1 MVLVT
6 GATGFVGNHVARFL
20 ASRGERLR
28 LFMRPSSD
36 RTPIAGLDAEVMV
49 GDLRDAASVAKATRA
64 CSTVYHVAAE
74 YRLWCRNPRELYQ
87 TNVEGT
93 RNVLEAAL
101 QAGVKRF
108 VHTSS
113 IGTIAPSE
121 DGSPV
126 TEQSPSSLEMMTGD
140 YKRSKFLAEREAER
154 YASRGLGVVIV
165 NPTAPIGEGDF
176 KPTPTGQIIK
186 DFLEGRMPA
195 YVNTGLNL
203 VDVRDVARGHWLAA
217 ERGLP
222 GERYILGSENLT
234 LRQILAL
241 ASVAGERQAP
251 RLRLPYFAAWI
262 AGACSTAWAR
272 VAGTPPRVP
281 LDGVRMSRRAM
292 FADCSKAREEL
303 GFDPAPVQP
312 ALVRAVDWF
321 QQLNGA

>member
-6 GATGFVGNHVARFL
+6 GATGFIGNHVARFL
-20 ASRGERLR
+20 AARGECLR
-28 LFMRPSSD
+28 LFVRPSSD
-36 RTPIAGLDAEVMV
+36 RTVVAGLDAEVVV
-49 GDLRDAASVAKATRA
+49 GDLRDAASVARA
-64 CSTVYHVAAE
+64 ISACVTVYHVAAE
-74 YRLWCRNPRELYQ
+74 YRLWCRDPRQMYE

-101 QAGVKRF
+101 QAGVERV

-113 IGTIAPSE
+113 IGTIAPNQ

-126 TEQSPSSLEMMTGD
+126 TEDSPTSLEMMTGH
-140 YKRSKFLAEREAER
+140 YKRSKYLAEREAEL
-154 YASRGLGVVIV
+154 YAGRGLNVVIV

-176 KPTPTGQIIK
+176 QPTPTGQIIK

-203 VDVRDVARGHWLAA
+203 VDVRDVARGHWQAA
-217 ERGLP
+217 QRGRP
-222 GERYILGSENLT
+222 GERYILGSENLA

-241 ASVAGERQAP
+241 AGAAGERQAP
-251 RLRLPYFAAWI
+251 RLRLPYFAAWV
-262 AGACSTAWAR
+262 AGACSTGWAH

-292 FADCSKAREEL
+292 FADCSKARNDL
-303 GFDPAPVQP
+303 GFDPAPIQP
-312 ALVRAVDWF
+312 ALARAVDWF
-321 QQLNGA
+321 QRTSS

>member
-28 LFMRPSSD
+28 LFVRPSSD
-36 RTPIAGLDAEVMV
+36 RTALAGLDAEVML
-49 GDLRDAASVAKATRA
+49 GDLRDPASVAKATRT
-64 CSTVYHVAAE
+64 CSTVYHVAAD
-74 YRLWCRNPRELYQ
+74 YRLWCRHPRQMYE

-93 RNVLEAAL
+93 RNLLEAAL
-101 QAGVKRF
+101 HAGIERF

-113 IGTIAPSE
+113 IGTIAPSA

-186 DFLEGRMPA
+186 GFLEGRMPA
-195 YVNTGLNL
+195 YVDTGLNL

-217 ERGLP
+217 ERGRP

-234 LRQILAL
+234 LHQILAL
-241 ASVAGERQAP
+241 ASVAGGRQAP
-251 RLRLPYFAAWI
+251 RLRLPYIAAWVAGALSTGWARI
-262 AGACSTAWAR
+262 AGM
-272 VAGTPPRVP
+272 PPRVP

-292 FADCSKAREEL
+292 FADCSKARDEL
-303 GFDPAPVQP
+303 GFDPAPIEP
-312 ALVRAVDWF
+312 ALARAVDWF
-321 QQLNGA
+321 QRSGS

>member
-1 MVLVT
+1 MVLIT

-36 RTPIAGLDAEVMV
+36 RTTVAGLDAEVVV
-49 GDLRDAASVAKATRA
+49 GDLRDPTSVAKAARK
-64 CSTVYHVAAE
+64 CDTVYHVAAE
-74 YRLWCRNPRELYQ
+74 YRLWCRNPRQMYE

-93 RNVLEAAL
+93 RNLLEAAL
-101 QAGVKRF
+101 RADVERF

-113 IGTIAPSE
+113 IGTIAPSA
-121 DGSPV
+121 DGAPV
-126 TEQSPSSLEMMTGD
+126 TEESPSSLEMMTGD

-154 YASRGLGVVIV
+154 YTSRGLGVVIV
-165 NPTAPIGEGDF
+165 NPTAPVGEGDF

-195 YVNTGLNL
+195 YINTGLNL

-217 ERGLP
+217 ERGRP

-241 ASVAGERQAP
+241 ASAGGERRPP
-251 RLRLPYFAAWI
+251 RLRLPYFAAWV
-262 AGACSTAWAR
+262 AGAFSTGWAR
-272 VAGTPPRVP
+272 VAGKPPRVP
-281 LDGVRMSRRAM
+281 LDGVRMARRAM
-292 FADCSKAREEL
+292 FADCSKAREAL
-303 GFDPAPVQP
+303 GFDPAPIQP
-312 ALVRAVDWF
+312 AVARAVDWF
-321 QQLNGA
+321 QRSSG

>member
-6 GATGFVGNHVARFL
+6 GATGFIGNHVARFL
-20 ASRGERLR
+20 AARGECLR
-28 LFMRPSSD
+28 LFVRPSSD
-36 RTPIAGLDAEVMV
+36 RTVVAGLDAEVVV
-49 GDLRDAASVAKATRA
+49 GDLRDAASVARA
-64 CSTVYHVAAE
+64 ISACVTVFHVAAE
-74 YRLWCRNPRELYQ
+74 YRLWCRDPRQMYE

-101 QAGVKRF
+101 QAGVERV

-113 IGTIAPSE
+113 IGTIAPNQ

-126 TEQSPSSLEMMTGD
+126 TEDSPSSLEMMTGH
-140 YKRSKFLAEREAER
+140 YKRSKYLAEREAEL
-154 YASRGLGVVIV
+154 YAGHGLNVVIV

-176 KPTPTGQIIK
+176 QPTPTGQIIK

-203 VDVRDVARGHWLAA
+203 VDVRDVARGHWQAA
-217 ERGLP
+217 QRGCP
-222 GERYILGSENLT
+222 GERYILGSENLA

-241 ASVAGERQAP
+241 AGAASERQAP
-251 RLRLPYFAAWI
+251 RLRLPYFAAWV
-262 AGACSTAWAR
+262 AGACSTGWAH

-292 FADCSKAREEL
+292 FADCSKARNDL
-303 GFDPAPVQP
+303 GFDPAPIQP
-312 ALVRAVDWF
+312 ALARAVDWF
-321 QQLNGA
+321 QRTSS

>member
-36 RTPIAGLDAEVMV
+36 RTTVAGLDAEVVV
-49 GDLRDAASVAKATRA
+49 GDLRDPTSVAKATRK
-64 CSTVYHVAAE
+64 CDTVYHVAAE
-74 YRLWCRNPRELYQ
+74 YRLWCRNPRQMYE

-93 RNVLEAAL
+93 RNLLEAAL
-101 QAGVKRF
+101 QADVERF

-113 IGTIAPSE
+113 IGTIAPSA
-121 DGSPV
+121 DGAPV
-126 TEQSPSSLEMMTGD
+126 TEESPSSLEMITGD

-165 NPTAPIGEGDF
+165 NPTAPVGEGDF

-217 ERGLP
+217 ERGRP

-234 LRQILAL
+234 LRQLLAL
-241 ASVAGERQAP
+241 ASAGGERQAP
-251 RLRLPYFAAWI
+251 RLRLPYFAAWV
-262 AGACSTAWAR
+262 AGALSTGWAR

-281 LDGVRMSRRAM
+281 LDGVRMAKRAM
-292 FADCSKAREEL
+292 FADCTKAREAL
-303 GFDPAPVQP
+303 GFDPAPIQP
-312 ALVRAVDWF
+312 AVARAVDWF
-321 QQLNGA
+321 QRSSS

>member
-28 LFMRPSSD
+28 LFVRPASD
-36 RTPIAGLDAEVMV
+36 RAALAGLDAEVVV
-49 GDLRDAASVAKATRA
+49 GDLRDAASVAKAADA
-64 CSTVYHVAAE
+64 CGTVYHVAAE
-74 YRLWCRNPRELYQ
+74 YRLWCRNPRQMYEI
-87 TNVEGT
+87 NVEGT

-101 QAGVKRF
+101 QAGVERF

-113 IGTIAPSE
+113 IGTITPNE

-126 TEQSPSSLEMMTGD
+126 TEKSPSSLEMMTGH
-140 YKRSKFLAEREAER
+140 YKRSKFLAEREAEL
-154 YASRGLGVVIV
+154 YASRGLAVVIV
-165 NPTAPIGEGDF
+165 NPTAPVGEGDF

-217 ERGLP
+217 RRGRP

-241 ASVAGERQAP
+241 VGAASERQAP

-262 AGACSTAWAR
+262 AGAFSTGWAR
-272 VAGTPPRVP
+272 VAGVPPRVP

-303 GFDPAPVQP
+303 GFNPGPIQP
-312 ALVRAVDWF
+312 ALARAVDWF
-321 QQLNGA
+321 QRPGS

>member
-6 GATGFVGNHVARFL
+6 GATGFVGNHVARFI

-28 LFMRPSSD
+28 LFVRPSGD
-36 RTPIAGLDAEVMV
+36 RTVVAGLDAEVVV
-49 GDLRDAASVAKATRA
+49 GDLRDAASVAKATSG
-64 CSTVYHVAAE
+64 CGTVYHVAAE
-74 YRLWCRNPRELYQ
+74 YRLWCRDPRQMYE

-93 RNVLEAAL
+93 RNMLEAAL
-101 QAGVKRF
+101 KTSVERF

-113 IGTIAPSE
+113 IGTIAPAG

-126 TEQSPSSLEMMTGD
+126 TEESPSTLEMMTGH

-154 YASRGLGVVIV
+154 YAGRGLDVVIV

-176 KPTPTGQIIK
+176 KPTPTGRIIK
-186 DFLEGRMPA
+186 DFLDGRMPA

-217 ERGLP
+217 QKGRP

-262 AGACSTAWAR
+262 AGACSTGWAHL
-272 VAGTPPRVP
+272 AGTPPRVP

-292 FADCSKAREEL
+292 FADCTKARNDL
-303 GFDPAPVQP
+303 GFDPAPIWP
-312 ALVRAVDWF
+312 ALARAVDWF
-321 QQLNGA
+321 QRPG